1 MIIPVSMIVGYSLVA
16 LAVGI
21 GAEVYHHM
29 TKNYGPRA
37 DDHANAAAAALFWP
51 LVAAFGLVYLALVG
65 VNRLARW
72 MAGRIRQRELEAQDL
87 EFRMRL
93 GEETRWPND
102 DDHYGLGRR

>member
-1 MIIPVSMIVGYSLVA
+1 MIVPVSMVVGYALVA

-29 TKNYGPRA
+29 VRKYGPSA
-37 DDHANAAAAALFWP
+37 DDHANSAALGLFWP
-51 LVAAFGLVYLALVG
+51 LAAAVGLVYLALVG

-102 DDHYGLGRR
+102 DDHYGLGR